1 MLQNLREPPKEGIS
15 LSTGHSQPDQEFV
28 LLIPRA
34 TPRAC
39 ALSSGGTHSSA
50 SQRAHT
56 SGLSLWTM
64 SHQRVKAH
72 TGGLFPGLA
81 PAPIPPTASAQ

>member
-1 MLQNLREPPKEGIS
+1 MLQTSREPPNEGIP
-15 LSTGHSQPDQEFV
+15 LSTGHSQPDQESV

-34 TPRAC
+34 TPRAR

-50 SQRAHT
+50 PQRAHT

-64 SHQRVKAH
+64 NHQRVKAH
-72 TGGLFPGLA
+72 TGGPRPGLA
-81 PAPIPPTASAQ
+81 AGPTPPTAGAQ